1 MKVNP
6 CLFIGLGTNGVNIL
20 QELRKLFY
28 EEFGVGGLP
37 CFRYVGIETDR
48 DNKPREVLPH
58 RAEDYEK
65 IKMIP
70 ITIPAL
76 SAVQITPALDAWLDR
91 RTLNANEGGFQRGAG
106 HRRQAGRLCL
116 WENWASVSQELIG
129 AVGAISLVGNLAD
142 TNHWLRNNY
151 FARRQPGIRLPGGSL
166 VNSVPRVYI
175 FGTLCGGT
183 CSGTFLDIAYFLH
196 TQLLV
201 RTRAQL
207 RDVGISEIIGLFTIP
222 DTRTMAIGKHVPH
235 VASSWAALT
244 ELDFYSREDTIYE
257 VTFPGGLRIPPTR
270 EPPFTTV
277 YLESKV
283 NTGNVGFPAEDM
295 DALPQMCAMNLFTE
309 VVAGLAEPKAANR
322 VNLPAAGTGYFQT
335 NAKGYFQGF
344 SSFGLSAIW
353 YPRYRIA
360 KAISFRLSE
369 EMSKHWLGPQE
380 PSIGKIEEVVKA
392 DWQASVAK
400 ATASLVGSAGP
411 GAHCT
416 IALEATITE
425 MFNRRR
431 AEFKERG
438 PDELEEFV
446 ANFPGQ
452 DSTFGQ
458 KLNPA
463 GEYYRLVAYAE
474 PLVARD
480 LKQDLGRKASQYLK
494 EHTFRETT
502 VYLRGL
508 LTTAES
514 SVKSGPQILPAFSQK
529 IDLSFSTQVYE
540 DRCAWILGLRK
551 RAIAE
556 YQTAKWD
563 EFKQH
568 VMNHVKRI
576 QDYFLRRIFESILED
591 LRRLLNQIEQ
601 AEATLK
607 AVRGR
612 CIEEC
617 EKLIQ
622 FKVASNIV
630 LISVGDP
637 DKIDDDVALGAA
649 EILTSESPE
658 RLRARF
664 LGDEDPIALLR
675 DDPFVLMT
683 MLDLRFED
691 LIQPIVTRF
700 QIEQEALNGMEDR
713 MKDLVHSS
721 APYFEPTINWDPSK
735 MTPPQ
740 LPNFIFCNDET
751 ARPRLAAL
759 AGAYLLGTGYDPRF
773 SPLDHF
779 VFFYQETPGLAIN
792 DLRFSV
798 FASEKLDELERAEGG
813 TEPTRY
819 THKFGRR
826 MFDPAAIFETAQQW
840 IRDTRALGPEFF
852 KQLQADFFLEYRGA
866 DGTMGDLLV
875 TQEQSVREYLKNFG
889 LENLIRLLAKN
900 LAAIGRDELV
910 KRMDARR
917 AKAQTAAERES
928 LRRTH
933 GEIMKIVFP
942 VIAGSP

>member
-6 CLFIGLGTNGVNIL
+6 CLFIGLGTNGVKIL

-37 CFRYVGIETDR
+37 CFRYIGIETDK
-48 DNKPREVLPH
+48 DNKPREDLPH

-65 IKMIP
+65 INMIP
-70 ITIPAL
+70 INIREL
-76 SAVQITPALDAWLDR
+76 SAVRITPALDAWLDP
-91 RTLNANEGGFQRGAG
+91 RTLKTSQAGYEKGAG
-106 HRRQAGRLCL
+106 QRRQAGRLCL
-116 WENWASVSQELIG
+116 WENWASVSQQLIS
-129 AVGAISLVGNLAD
+129 ALGAIRLSENLNKGD
-142 TNHWLRNNY
+142 RWLRNNY
-151 FARRQPGIRLPGGSL
+151 FARRQRDIRLPEESL
-166 VNSVPRVYI
+166 VNPVPRVYI
-175 FGTLCGGT
+175 VGTLCGGT

-196 TQLLV
+196 TQLNV

-207 RDVGISEIIGLFTIP
+207 RDAGSSEIIGLFTIP
-222 DTRTMAIGKHVPH
+222 DTMSMANAEHVPH
-235 VASSWAALT
+235 VAGSWAALT

-257 VTFPGGLRIPPTR
+257 VAFPDGLRIPPTR

-283 NTGNVGFPAEDM
+283 NMGKVGFPAADTE
-295 DALPQMCAMNLFTE
+295 ALPQMCAMNLFTE

-322 VNLPAAGTGYFQT
+322 VNLPAAGTGFFQT

-360 KAISFRLSE
+360 KAIGLRLSQ
-369 EMSKHWLGPQE
+369 EMAKHWLGPQS

-400 ATASLVGSAGP
+400 ASGSLIGSAVP

-416 IALEATITE
+416 TPLEATLTE
-425 MFNRRR
+425 MFVRRE

-446 ANFPGQ
+446 ANFP
-452 DSTFGQ
+452 TREATLGQ
-458 KLNPA
+458 KLNPG

-474 PLVARD
+474 QLVARD
-480 LKQDLGRKASQYLK
+480 LVQDLERKTSQYLRTN
-494 EHTFRETT
+494 TFLETV
-502 VYLRGL
+502 VYVRGL
-508 LTTAES
+508 LATAES
-514 SVKSGPQILPAFSQK
+514 SVKAGRQELPAFSQK

-551 RAIAE
+551 KAISE
-556 YQTAKWD
+556 YQSAKWE

-568 VMNHVKRI
+568 VLGHIKRLG
-576 QDYFLRRIFESILED
+576 DYFLCRIFESILED

-607 AVRGR
+607 AILGR
-612 CIEEC
+612 CVEDC
-617 EKLIQ
+617 DKLIQ
-622 FKVASNIV
+622 FNVASNIM
-630 LISVGDP
+630 LISLGDP
-637 DKIDDDVALGAA
+637 DKIDDDVALAAA

-658 RLRARF
+658 RLRSRF
-664 LGDEDPIALLR
+664 LGEEDPIVLLR
-675 DDPFVLMT
+675 RDPFALIPL
-683 MLDLRFED
+683 LDLRYDD

-700 QIEQEALNGMEDR
+700 QIGRAALDGMANR
-713 MKDLVHSS
+713 MMQQLVFSS
-721 APYFEPTINWDPSK
+721 APYIEPTVNWRP

-740 LPNFIFCNDET
+740 PPNFIFCHDET
-751 ARPRLAAL
+751 ARLRLAEL
-759 AGAYLLGTGYDPRF
+759 AGGYLLGTRYDPKF
-773 SPLDHF
+773 SPLGHF

-792 DLRFSV
+792 DLQLSL

-852 KQLQADFFLEYRGA
+852 KQLQNDFFLEYPGG

-875 TQEQSVREYLKNFG
+875 TQDQSVRDYLKSYG
-889 LENLIRLLAKN
+889 LENLIRLLVKS
-900 LAAIGRDELV
+900 LAVLGRDELV

-917 AKAQTAAERES
+917 AKAQTANERES
-928 LRRTH
+928 LRKTH
-933 GEIMKIVFP
+933 GEILKTVFP
-942 VIAGSP
+942 AVAGAP